1 MQLQPFPQTAI
12 KYIIK
17 ECLMPYKWTFLVCL
31 LFVLAEISVFNLL
44 DWLFAKM
51 VDGVKQGATPENL
64 HNLLWIFAAVFIC
77 NVINIF
83 LPKQN
88 KIYRQKYFYLPLQRR
103 IYGRALSYI
112 F

>member
-1 MQLQPFPQTAI
+1 MQAQPFPKTAI
-12 KYIIK
+12 KYIVK
-17 ECLMPYKWTFLVCL
+17 ECLIPYKWTFLICL
-31 LFVLAEISVFNLL
+31 LFVLAEKSVFNLL
-44 DWLFAKM
+44 GWLFAKM

-88 KIYRQKYFYLPLQRR
+88 NIYRQKYFYFPGLQ
-103 IYGRALSYI
+103 SC
-112 F
+112 

>member
-51 VDGVKQGATPENL
+51 VDGILRYDVYVYSGQSYRGKIEGKIRKSFCIKG
-64 HNLLWIFAAVFIC
+64 LWSW
-77 NVINIF
+77 
-83 LPKQN
+83 
-88 KIYRQKYFYLPLQRR
+88 
-103 IYGRALSYI
+103 IYGFGTGGSLRA
-112 F
+112 